1 MRIMV
6 DMSNAAAPVAF
17 LFDVI
22 RRCDAGECERGC
34 LCDRL
39 TVNVDVDELTAVEVA
54 HFQAHGTVAQRA
66 EIATYF
72 APEVTMSKPI
82 AKCVAPAPC
91 CRNAAR
97 GDGCTC
103 HEVREVWE
111 STCPPGCPCL
121 ICLVDSLSANP
132 PHRKVA

>member
-1 MRIMV
+1 
-6 DMSNAAAPVAF
+6 MSNAAAPVAF

-22 RRCDAGECERGC
+22 RLCGDGECERGC

-39 TVNVDVDELTAVEVA
+39 TVNVDVDELTDAEVA

-72 APEVTMSKPI
+72 APEVPVSKPL
-82 AKCVAPAPC
+82 AKCVVPAPAAPC

-103 HEVREVWE
+103 SEAMEVWE

-121 ICLVDSLSANP
+121 VCLVDGLSANP
-132 PHRKVA
+132 SRKVKAA

>member
-1 MRIMV
+1 V
-6 DMSNAAAPVAF
+6 SNAVVPVAF

-22 RRCDAGECERGC
+22 RRCEAGECCRGC

-39 TVNVDVDELTAVEVA
+39 TVNVDVDELTDVEVA
-54 HFQAHGTVAQRA
+54 HFQAHGTAVQRA

-72 APEVTMSKPI
+72 ASEVPVSKPLS
-82 AKCVAPAPC
+82 KCVAPAPVYC

-103 HEVREVWE
+103 SEAMEVWE

-121 ICLVDSLSANP
+121 ICLVDGLSANP
-132 PHRKVA
+132 SRKVKAA

>member
-6 DMSNAAAPVAF
+6 GMSNAAAPVAF

-22 RRCDAGECERGC
+22 RRCETGECERGC

-39 TVNVDVDELTAVEVA
+39 TVNVDVDELTDAEVA

-72 APEVTMSKPI
+72 APEVPMSKPLS
-82 AKCVAPAPC
+82 KCPAPV
-91 CRNAAR
+91 RAPEHNA
-97 GDGCTC
+97 GDCDWIPGQPSAPTCGCGN
-103 HEVREVWE
+103 E
-111 STCPPGCPCL
+111 GCL
-121 ICLVDSLSANP
+121 LCLVDSLKGPAP
-132 PHRKVA
+132 KVKAA

>member
-1 MRIMV
+1 
-6 DMSNAAAPVAF
+6 MSNAAAPVAF

-22 RRCDAGECERGC
+22 RRCDVGECERGC
-34 LCDRL
+34 NCDHH
-39 TVNVDVDELTAVEVA
+39 TVNVDVDELTDVEIA
-54 HFQAHGTVAQRA
+54 HFQARGTPAQRA

-72 APEVTMSKPI
+72 APEVPMSKPLS
-82 AKCVAPAPC
+82 KCLTPAPVPC

-103 HEVREVWE
+103 SEVREVWA
-111 STCPPGCPCL
+111 STCPPGCECL

-132 PHRKVA
+132 PPRKVA